1 MAGWMTGS
9 MDHYQGMPPPTTM
22 HWDCNGELCAEDLG
36 QLLAMLQAQE
46 IDFQSQE
53 LAA

>member
-1 MAGWMTGS
+1 
-9 MDHYQGMPPPTTM
+9 MDHYQGMPPPTAM
-22 HWDCNGELCAEDLG
+22 HWDSNGELCAEDLG

-46 IDFQSQE
+46 IDLRSQE

>member
-1 MAGWMTGS
+1 
-9 MDHYQGMPPPTTM
+9 M

-46 IDFQSQE
+46 IDPQSQE
-53 LAA
+53 LNA